1 MVSNNKYI
9 RFSCT
14 SSYNPSVVNNVYAA
28 ISQNTQNAVAS
39 AKHAVA
45 SVQNALSYADDCVDR
60 IGYSVGSFLF
70 RSDAYSIYFSGSAY
84 LGVGVT
90 FSAELGHMKQY
101 GGFVAAS
108 ASFGTGFDLS
118 GGGGLKISN
127 YWGEQQMTAESYGG
141 EGNGWS
147 IGVGPLDF
155 GYSFSQDKTWSSFNI
170 GYSKG
175 LPFGVSFSNTN
186 TRIIP

>member
-1 MVSNNKYI
+1 MVSSNKYI

-14 SSYNPSVVNNVYAA
+14 SSYNPTVVNNVYAA

-39 AKHAVA
+39 AKNAVA

-90 FSAELGHMKQY
+90 FSAELGHMEQY
-101 GGFVAAS
+101 GGFIAAS

>member
-1 MVSNNKYI
+1 MVSSNKYI

-14 SSYNPSVVNNVYAA
+14 SSYNPTVVNNVYAS

-39 AKHAVA
+39 AKNAVA

-90 FSAELGHMKQY
+90 FSANSME
-101 GGFVAAS
+101 
-108 ASFGTGFDLS
+108 DLLLLQQVLEQ
-118 GGGGLKISN
+118 GLI
-127 YWGEQQMTAESYGG
+127 YRAE
-141 EGNGWS
+141 
-147 IGVGPLDF
+147 VG
-155 GYSFSQDKTWSSFNI
+155 
-170 GYSKG
+170 
-175 LPFGVSFSNTN
+175 
-186 TRIIP
+186 

>member
-1 MVSNNKYI
+1 MVSSNKYI
-9 RFSCT
+9 RFSFT
-14 SSYNPSVVNNVYAA
+14 LSYNPTVVNNVYAA

-39 AKHAVA
+39 AKNAVV

-108 ASFGTGFDLS
+108 ASFVLLS
-118 GGGGLKISN
+118 YIVESAIGLASDTTKKSSLKL
-127 YWGEQQMTAESYGG
+127 Q
-141 EGNGWS
+141 
-147 IGVGPLDF
+147 
-155 GYSFSQDKTWSSFNI
+155 YSFLDCS
-170 GYSKG
+170 
-175 LPFGVSFSNTN
+175 
-186 TRIIP
+186 